1 MKNRNLFYNASKKFG
16 SAGKW
21 ICIGMLLVSLLLTSC
36 GKNDLGDK
44 LVPTPLTWE
53 MIDAIPVATDDMT
66 EEELRQICVDYFR
79 LQISFQWSPKEDL
92 DYLITGYKKQTS
104 FPAGV
109 KYAGLPYMC
118 TSSGYITGNLYIAM
132 DYYDPATGLMDNSGM
147 ADQVFAERI
156 GNNCSGGS
164 FWGWARVVNSV
175 TDHTCRSATETFGF
189 IPLGSY
195 DYHGVMK
202 WTNAYTTIDACE
214 ENGKQVMYEA
224 YALAQPA
231 DGLVVHRGG
240 GGDAHMRMVSQTAV
254 VERLPDGTIDG
265 NKSYL
270 VYLDQTSG
278 KSDTTI
284 DGYDFKIQGGL
295 DRKITF
301 SDLYTKG
308 YVPFTFAE
316 LIGEDPVEPAE
327 VALDL
332 KNPESATVTDLYR
345 SKLSAN
351 YAISHTT
358 LTVQDKKGNEVYS
371 NTYYSPEHNLR
382 QTPMLTL
389 INRDEL
395 APCVN
400 GDYTVTIACR
410 VGTGQNLIAYSG
422 ALVE

>member
-1 MKNRNLFYNASKKFG
+1 MKNGGLFAIAKKKR
-16 SAGKW
+16 SVTKKS
-21 ICIGMLLVSLLLTSC
+21 ICVGMLLALLLLSSC
-36 GKNDLGDK
+36 AKPVEK

-53 MIDAIPVATDDMT
+53 MIDAIPIASGDMT
-66 EEELRQICVDYFR
+66 EDELRQICVDYFR
-79 LQISFQWSPKEDL
+79 LQISFQWTPKEDL

-118 TSSGYITGNLYIAM
+118 TNSGYITGNLYIAM
-132 DYYDPATGLMDNSGM
+132 DYYDPETGLMDNSGM

-189 IPLGSY
+189 IPVGDY
-195 DYHGVMK
+195 DDNGTMK
-202 WTNAYTTIDACE
+202 WTNACTTIDVCE
-214 ENGKQVMYEA
+214 KNGKQVMFES
-224 YALAQPA
+224 YALAKPA

-240 GGDAHMRMVSQTAV
+240 GGDAHMRMVSQAAV

-270 VYLDQTSG
+270 IYLDQTSG

-284 DGYDFKIQGGL
+284 DGQDFKIQGGL
-295 DRKITF
+295 DRKVSFNT
-301 SDLYTKG
+301 LYTKG
-308 YVPFTFAE
+308 YLPFTFAE

-327 VALDL
+327 VTLDL

-345 SKLSAN
+345 AKLKAN

-358 LTVQDKKGNEVYS
+358 LMVQDKKGNEVYG

-382 QTPMLTL
+382 QIPMLTL

-395 APCVN
+395 APYVN
-400 GDYTVTIACR
+400 GDYTITITCR
-410 VGTGQNLIAYSG
+410 VGTGQNLIAYQGTLS
-422 ALVE
+422 E